1 MKREYLNKDITTPNI
16 LNILIGIGSIAGLI
30 ALLAAMEMSSN
41 LLVIFAVMFMF
52 SFLSNTTFAL
62 LHEAVHSN
70 FHSNKTINYIG
81 GVILAAFFP
90 TGFSFQKLCHLNH
103 HRQNRTDYE
112 MFEAYHENDSKPL
125 KSFMLYSILT
135 GLYWICP
142 PLGALWLMIHPG
154 SLLNSNVKNNYEV
167 GRMGGAG
174 MLRNFD
180 GLPKSEITKMRLE
193 ILASVLIQAAIFY
206 FLNLS
211 FLSWILCYAAFAV
224 NWSTLQYVDH
234 AYSPR
239 DVRHGAWNLK
249 VSKFTQYMFLNYH
262 HHLAH
267 HQHPHVPWI
276 HLGKFVNFDEPRPT
290 FWKIYA
296 RMWKG
301 LEKTEVEA
309 PKINDPDLERLISME
324 PFLN

>member
-1 MKREYLNKDITTPNI
+1 MKRMYLNKDITTPNV
-16 LNILIGIGSIAGLI
+16 LNVLIGMTSISAMIALLYLMEVSNSILIGLG
-30 ALLAAMEMSSN
+30 
-41 LLVIFAVMFMF
+41 VMFLF
-52 SFLSNTTFAL
+52 SFVANTTFSL

-70 FHSNKTINYIG
+70 FNSNKKLNYYG

-90 TGFSFQKLCHLNH
+90 TGFTFQKICHLNH

-125 KSFMLYSILT
+125 KAFMLYSILT

-142 PLGALWLMIHPG
+142 PIGALWLMIHPN
-154 SLLNSNVKNNYEV
+154 SLLNSGVKNNYEI

-193 ILASVLIQAAIFY
+193 ILVSLLIQVSIILIFNIS
-206 FLNLS
+206 LLT
-211 FLSWILCYAAFAV
+211 WILCYAAFAL

-234 AYSPR
+234 AYTPR

-267 HQHPHVPWI
+267 HQHPHVPWL
-276 HLGKFVNFDEPRPT
+276 HLAKFVNFEEPRPT

-309 PKINDPDLERLISME
+309 PKVDDPDLERLISME
-324 PFLN
+324 PFLS